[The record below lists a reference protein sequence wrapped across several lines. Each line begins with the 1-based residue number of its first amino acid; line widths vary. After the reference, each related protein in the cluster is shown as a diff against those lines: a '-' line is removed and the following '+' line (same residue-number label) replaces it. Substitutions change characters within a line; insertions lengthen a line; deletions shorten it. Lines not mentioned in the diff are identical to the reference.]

1 MYALFY
7 IISNFIY
14 LKLITFKLKNIFLS
28 SLFLNMILN
37 NKNLLLLLSNRL
49 NTHKNTNNV
58 PTKRLVNEY
67 NNIGYILKC
76 NIVFTSHCYKGK
88 MLICI
93 EVSYIYIYIY
103 IYILYMYIIIIIM
116 YRWITA

>member
-1 MYALFY
+1 
-7 IISNFIY
+7 
-14 LKLITFKLKNIFLS
+14 
-28 SLFLNMILN
+28 MILN
-37 NKNLLLLLSNRL
+37 NKNLLLLLLLSKRL

-88 MLICI
+88 MYLYVNLYRSI
-93 EVSYIYIYIY
+93 IYIYY
-103 IYILYMYIIIIIM
+103 I
-116 YRWITA
+116 